1 MRLIRLTQAPRQIDR
16 AFSIMEVLVSVGI
29 VGTLFVTLY
38 SGISSAVGFVQLSRE
53 NLRATQIL
61 QERMETIR
69 LYTFDQISTT
79 GFIPTT
85 FTEAFYS
92 TNANYAASAGDFTY
106 TGTVAIAST
115 SLTESY
121 ATNMRTVTVTV
132 EWTSGRVPRSRSVTT
147 FIAKNGLQSYIY

>member
-1 MRLIRLTQAPRQIDR
+1 MKRLSLANNRSVQ
-16 AFSIMEVLVSVGI
+16 AFSLSEVLVCVAI
-29 VGTLFVTLY
+29 VGVLFVSLY

-69 LYTFDQISTT
+69 LYTFEQVATP
-79 GFIPTT
+79 GFIPTN

-92 TNANYAASAGDFTY
+92 TNASFSASTGDFIY
-106 TGTVAIAST
+106 RGTVSIGSAP
-115 SLTESY
+115 LTESY
-121 ATNMRTVTVTV
+121 STNLRSVSVTVN
-132 EWTSGRVPRSRSVTT
+132 WTSGRVPRSRSVTT